1 MSFSVLWH
9 GHSNMQIFS
18 EGVNVLID
26 PFFEGNPFAPDWRS
40 ISRPDVVLVTHDHG
54 DHLGQACDIARETGA
69 VLGCI
74 FDLAPYCI
82 ETGVPAS
89 QVTAWSLGGT
99 AQLHGVRVTMTPAFH
114 SCERGVPV
122 GFVLELPDMRE
133 DELVR
138 RALVFAEER
147 LLELKSSGSA
157 DNWADKQELSSL
169 LDETGARF
177 NLSPAQSER
186 LAVLF
191 TRIAARK

>member
-1 MSFSVLWH
+1 
-9 GHSNMQIFS
+9 
-18 EGVNVLID
+18 
-26 PFFEGNPFAPDWRS
+26 
-40 ISRPDVVLVTHDHG
+40 
-54 DHLGQACDIARETGA
+54 
-69 VLGCI
+69 
-74 FDLAPYCI
+74 
-82 ETGVPAS
+82 
-89 QVTAWSLGGT
+89 
-99 AQLHGVRVTMTPAFH
+99 MTTI
-114 SCERGVPV
+114 
-122 GFVLELPDMRE
+122 MRE

-177 NLSPAQSER
+177 NLSPAPSER

>member
-1 MSFSVLWH
+1 
-9 GHSNMQIFS
+9 
-18 EGVNVLID
+18 
-26 PFFEGNPFAPDWRS
+26 
-40 ISRPDVVLVTHDHG
+40 
-54 DHLGQACDIARETGA
+54 
-69 VLGCI
+69 
-74 FDLAPYCI
+74 
-82 ETGVPAS
+82 
-89 QVTAWSLGGT
+89 
-99 AQLHGVRVTMTPAFH
+99 MTTI
-114 SCERGVPV
+114 
-122 GFVLELPDMRE
+122 MRE

-147 LLELKSSGSA
+147 LLELKGRGSA